1 MRINKWI
8 AFHSAHSRRAADAL
22 VVAGRVTIN
31 GQTAQLGSS
40 VSEGDTVAID
50 GASIRP
56 KKNLQTTTLILHKPV
71 GYVCSRN
78 GQGAPTV
85 YSLVPQTYH
94 ALDIAGRLDKDSSG
108 LVVLTDNGALL
119 YSLTHPSQHK
129 LKRYAVTLNKP
140 LSEAHQKHITE
151 TGVKL
156 EDGISKFTITTT
168 NAERTRCDIQMYEG
182 RNRQIRRTLEAL
194 HYNIVSLHRLS
205 VADYTL
211 GTLPTGK
218 WKLR

>member
-8 AFHSAHSRRAADAL
+8 AFHGAHSRRAADAL
-22 VVAGRVTIN
+22 VASGRVTIN

-40 VSEGDTVAID
+40 VEEGDTVAID
-50 GASIRP
+50 GASVRP
-56 KKNLQTTTLILHKPV
+56 KKSSQTTTLVLHKPV

-78 GQGAPTV
+78 GQGAPTI
-85 YSLVPQTYH
+85 YSLVPQKYH

-108 LVVLTDNGALL
+108 LVVLTDDGTLL
-119 YSLTHPSQHK
+119 YNLTHPSQHK
-129 LKRYAVTLNKP
+129 VKRYAVTLNKP
-140 LSEAHQKHITE
+140 LGETHQKQVSE

-156 EDGISKFTITTT
+156 EDGMSRFAITTT

-194 HYNIVSLHRLS
+194 GYTIVSLHRLA
-205 VADYTL
+205 VADYQL

-218 WKLR
+218 WIQR

>member
-8 AFHSAHSRRAADAL
+8 AFHGAHSRRAADAL
-22 VVAGRVTIN
+22 IASGRVTIN

-40 VSEGDTVAID
+40 VAEGDTVSID
-50 GASIRP
+50 GSSIKP
-56 KKNLQTTTLILHKPV
+56 KKSSQTTTLVLHKPV

-85 YSLVPQTYH
+85 YSLVPQKYH

-108 LVVLTDNGALL
+108 LVVLTDDGTLL
-119 YSLTHPSQHK
+119 YNLTHPSQHK

-140 LSEAHQKHITE
+140 LSEAHEKHLSE

-156 EDGISKFTITTT
+156 EDGMSKFAIQTT

-194 HYNIVSLHRLS
+194 NYTIASLHRVS
-205 VADYTL
+205 VADYQL

-218 WKLR
+218 WILR